1 MVISLRPGGGDGNCP
16 SVRLH
21 ILWLRL
27 HNRLLLR
34 SPHPSARRR
43 RLPLKFIL
51 ANWRI
56 KAWESWTC
64 LLHKESTFAL
74 FDEN

>member
-1 MVISLRPGGGDGNCP
+1 MQSDRMVISLRPGGGDGNCP
-16 SVRLH
+16 SVRLR

-27 HNRLLLR
+27 HNRLDR
-34 SPHPSARRR
+34 SARRR

-64 LLHKESTFAL
+64 LLHKESTFACS
-74 FDEN
+74 